1 MKIKWGALVVD
12 GRNKIGGHVASKN
25 RAGAYLRTKVTP
37 VNPSSIAQ
45 VNVRQR
51 LATMAVAWRGLSDAA
66 RIQWNAAVASFSKTD
81 IFGDLRNPT
90 GFNLYC
96 RLNINLAMIG
106 VAAIGVP
113 PLPLAVESLL
123 TIVPTQVLAGA
134 TSIAYTATPTP
145 ALHVLVV
152 DATAPISPGK
162 SFVKS
167 EFRNIGQV
175 AAAAATPYVATADY
189 NAKFGGPGL
198 TGQKVFFRAKFIHMT
213 TGQAG
218 LPLQASCIVTA
229 I

>member
-1 MKIKWGALVVD
+1 MKIKWGAIVVD

-37 VNPSSIAQ
+37 MNPNTTYQ

-51 LATMAVAWRGLSDAA
+51 LATMSIAWRGLSATA
-66 RIQWNAAVASFSKTD
+66 RLQWNAAVSAFSKTD

-96 RLNINLAMIG
+96 RLNINLAIIG
-106 VAAIGVP
+106 VAPISVP
-113 PLPLAVESLL
+113 PLPLAVDSLL
-123 TIVPTQVLAGA
+123 TMVPTQVTAGA
-134 TSIAYTATPTP
+134 TSVAYTATPTP

-152 DATAPISPGK
+152 DATPPISPGK

-167 EFRNIGQV
+167 EFRYIGQV
-175 AAAAATPYVATADY
+175 AASTASPYVATTDY
-189 NAKFGGPGL
+189 AAKFGGPGV
-198 TGQKVFFRAKFIHMT
+198 TGQKVFFRAKYIHMT

-229 I
+229 V

>member
-1 MKIKWGALVVD
+1 MKVKFGAIVTD
-12 GRNKIGGHVASKN
+12 GRGKIGGHVMSKN
-25 RAGAYLRTKVTP
+25 RAGAYMRTKVTP
-37 VNPSSIAQ
+37 VNPSSVSQ

-51 LATMAVAWRGLSDAA
+51 LATLATAWRGLSDAQ
-66 RIQWNAAVASFSKTD
+66 RIQWNAAVAAFSKTD

-96 RLNINLAMIG
+96 RLNINLAIIG
-106 VAAIGVP
+106 VAAIDVP

-123 TIVPTQVLAGA
+123 TIVPTQVTAGA
-134 TSIAYTATPTP
+134 TSIAFTATPTP

-152 DATAPISPGK
+152 DATAPVSPGK

-167 EFRNIGQV
+167 EFRYIGQV
-175 AAAAATPYVATADY
+175 AATTASPYVATADY
-189 NAKFGGPGL
+189 AAKFGGPGL
-198 TGQKVFFRAKFIHMT
+198 TDQKVFFRAKYIHMT

-229 I
+229 V